1 MLSAK
6 QSVIVQDCS
15 QTRNNN
21 ELKRRQRSGRK
32 QQKTDQK
39 WNADTRFRARN
50 LSRPHEEVLRR
61 ARQFSGRARK
71 FQVRAKLDTSCLF
84 SREEVSQA
92 ARNSDKIV
100 LTKMISRETKMISR
114 ETKMISRE
122 TKRCRAKV
130 QTSFADSE
138 QF

>member
-6 QSVIVQDCS
+6 QSVIVQDYS

-21 ELKRRQRSGRK
+21 ELKTRQRSGRK
-32 QQKTDQK
+32 QQKQTKKVNCWHKISRETD
-39 WNADTRFRARN
+39 FR
-50 LSRPHEEVLRR
+50 
-61 ARQFSGRARK
+61 
-71 FQVRAKLDTSCLF
+71 
-84 SREEVSQA
+84 SREEVWFR
-92 ARNSDKIV
+92 ARQNCRPRESVSSSREIGHQSLISLETEMV
-100 LTKMISRETKMISR
+100 SRETEMVSR
-114 ETKMISRE
+114 ETNLISRE